1 MTTLVE
7 RSQESLEHAQDLE
20 ELKGEV
26 SPLLAKMA
34 SLTERLRMTEER
46 EQALQ
51 ERLSYSKN
59 QLEAVFE
66 TTQDYRRRLED
77 QAQRMLLD
85 PLTKV
90 YNRAAFN
97 DRLELEYRRWIR
109 SQQNLRV
116 VLFDVDNFKAVN
128 DSYGYTAG
136 DKALKII
143 ARTMS
148 KRVADTETVA
158 RFGGEEFILLIP
170 EQTEEYTLELMKN
183 IQRDISKLPF
193 KFREQNIMITLTA
206 VSTCFKEA
214 DNPEYVLDRLAN
226 MLKDAKQRGGN
237 QVNWG

>member
-1 MTTLVE
+1 
-7 RSQESLEHAQDLE
+7 
-20 ELKGEV
+20 
-26 SPLLAKMA
+26 
-34 SLTERLRMTEER
+34 
-46 EQALQ
+46 
-51 ERLSYSKN
+51 
-59 QLEAVFE
+59 
-66 TTQDYRRRLED
+66 
-77 QAQRMLLD
+77 MLLD

-148 KRVADTETVA
+148 KRIADTETVA
-158 RFGGEEFILLIP
+158 RFGGEEFIMLIP
-170 EQTEEYTLELMKN
+170 EQSEEYTLELMKH

-206 VSTCFKEA
+206 VSTSFKEA
-214 DNPEYVLDRLAN
+214 DNPEYVLDRLGN
-226 MLKDAKQRGGN
+226 MLRDAKQRGN
-237 QVNWG
+237 SQVNWN

>member
-1 MTTLVE
+1 FRSSNLKTVHQNVDQHHTYFEHRQELNAEMNGLVE
-7 RSQESLEHAQDLE
+7 LSQQSLDQAQDLA
-20 ELKGEV
+20 ELKQEV
-26 SPLLAKMA
+26 APLLAKMA
-34 SLTERLRMTEER
+34 SLTERLKMTEER

-66 TTQDYRRRLED
+66 TTQDYRRRLDD
-77 QAQRMLLD
+77 QTQRMLLD

-90 YNRAAFN
+90 YNRTAFN

-143 ARTMS
+143 ARAIN
-148 KRVADTETVA
+148 KRVSDTETVA
-158 RFGGEEFILLIP
+158 RFG
-170 EQTEEYTLELMKN
+170 
-183 IQRDISKLPF
+183 
-193 KFREQNIMITLTA
+193 
-206 VSTCFKEA
+206 
-214 DNPEYVLDRLAN
+214 
-226 MLKDAKQRGGN
+226 
-237 QVNWG
+237 

>member
-1 MTTLVE
+1 KTVHQNVDQHHTYFEHRQELNTEMNSLVE
-7 RSQESLEHAQDLE
+7 LSQKSLNQAQDIAVVKKE
-20 ELKGEV
+20 IT
-26 SPLLAKMA
+26 PLLEKMA
-34 SLTERLRMTEER
+34 SLTERLKMTEER

-66 TTQDYRRRLED
+66 TTQDYRRRLDD

-90 YNRAAFN
+90 YNRTAFN

-143 ARTMS
+143 ARTIN
-148 KRVADTETVA
+148 KRVSETETVA
-158 RFGGEEFILLIP
+158 RFGGEEFILLVP
-170 EQTEEYTLELMKN
+170 EQSEEYTLDLIKH
-183 IQRDISKLPF
+183 IQRDISQLPF
-193 KFREQNIMITLTA
+193 KFREQNIMITLAA
-206 VSTCFKEA
+206 VSTS
-214 DNPEYVLDRLAN
+214 
-226 MLKDAKQRGGN
+226 
-237 QVNWG
+237 

>member
-1 MTTLVE
+1 ME

-66 TTQDYRRRLED
+66 STQDYRRRLED

-148 KRVADTETVA
+148 KRIADTETVA
-158 RFGGEEFILLIP
+158 RFGGEEFIMLIP
-170 EQTEEYTLELMKN
+170 EQSEEYTLELMKH

-206 VSTCFKEA
+206 VSTSFKEA
-214 DNPEYVLDRLAN
+214 DNPEYVLDRLGN
-226 MLKDAKQRGGN
+226 MLRDAKQRGN
-237 QVNWG
+237 SQVNWN